1 VCLTGTGK
9 IANIEYFRG
18 LVWKYEGHRNFTDP
32 AVDGKII
39 LPRNMGIWN
48 EVCNE
53 GHGT

>member
-1 VCLTGTGK
+1 L
-9 IANIEYFRG
+9 NISG
-18 LVWKYEGHRNFTDP
+18 VWYGNMKERDNFTDP

-39 LPRNMGIWN
+39 LPRNRGIWN